1 MNKELI
7 DLLVIIPPARIKN
20 TVYPPYGAMYIASA
34 LRQKGYNP
42 KILNIDIERI
52 DNREVIERVR
62 QKDPKYIGFS
72 GIVAP
77 TYKYIKDLS
86 VELKKAFPNKV
97 QILGGGLSSAAYPV
111 LKNTSIDIVVQ
122 GEGDITISELLDC
135 LENKGELKN
144 SAGIYYKV
152 GDSCVY
158 TGARG
163 LIRNLDT
170 LPYPAFDL
178 IDLNRYMPDGVEFIH
193 LFSKKIKD
201 KRIYNPKRKKK
212 MITIPTSRGCF
223 SECSFCFRANKGIRV
238 HSMQYVF
245 DFIEYCIKE
254 FDVGFFTFGDEC
266 FAPNKKRNWDFIEE
280 YKKRDLNIIFRILGM
295 RVDTVDKEILQAYK
309 EIGCWMIEYG
319 FESGSQKMLNIIDKR
334 TTVEQN
340 RNVAIWTKEAGIYTS
355 PTLVLGMPGENND
368 TIRESINFL
377 KSLNLDFKQYQ
388 WTYALPIP
396 GSHLYEF
403 AKTTGIIENEDEY
416 LSSLTG
422 KFAEAGT
429 FNVNLTD
436 EPDEVVAGWGEKV
449 NKELD
454 NYYLKRKYKNQL
466 IAKFIQLLMK
476 IKLHYRKKDLF
487 ILVTQKMKIIFN
499 SIFNNKK
506 ETVIPKKPVQRNKK
520 KSINIEEILKDFDA
534 SSINRE
540 MSVKKINKKLQ
551 DREIGFYG

>member
-1 MNKELI
+1 MNKEHI
-7 DLLVIIPPARIKN
+7 DLLIIIPPARIKN

-52 DNREVIERVR
+52 ENREVLERVR

-86 VELKKAFPNKV
+86 IELKKAFPDKV

-111 LKNTSIDIVVQ
+111 LKNTAIDIVVQ

-144 SAGIYYKV
+144 IAGIYYKA

-178 IDLNRYMPDGVEFIH
+178 VDLNRYMPDGVEFIH
-193 LFSKKIKD
+193 LFTKKIKD
-201 KRIYNPKRKKK
+201 KRIYDPKGKNK

-223 SECSFCFRANKGIRV
+223 SECSFCFRAYKGLRV
-238 HSMQYVF
+238 YSMKYVF
-245 DFIEYCIKE
+245 DFIEYCIDK
-254 FDVGFFTFGDEC
+254 FDAGYFTFGDEC

-280 YKKRDLNIIFRILGM
+280 YKKRNLGFKFRILGM

-309 EIGCWMIEYG
+309 DIGCWMIEYG

-355 PTLVLGMPGENND
+355 PTLVLGMPGENSN
-368 TIRESINFL
+368 TVQESINFL

-422 KFAEAGT
+422 KFAEAGV
-429 FNVNLTD
+429 FHVNLTD

-449 NKELD
+449 NKEVD
-454 NYYLKRKYKNQL
+454 NYYLGRKYKNRS
-466 IAKFIQLLMK
+466 IAKLVQLLMK
-476 IKLHYRKKDLF
+476 IKLHYKKGGLF
-487 ILVTQKMKIIFN
+487 SITLKKIKRRLIINKNPIVQKE
-499 SIFNNKK
+499 SIRLKRDIK
-506 ETVIPKKPVQRNKK
+506 V
-520 KSINIEEILKDFDA
+520 EELLKGLDF
-534 SSINRE
+534 SSVNRE
-540 MSVKKINKKLQ
+540 MSVKKINRKLQ
-551 DREIGFYG
+551 NREESLQGNFKE

>member
-1 MNKELI
+1 MNKEQI
-7 DLLVIIPPARIKN
+7 DLLIIVPPARIKN

-42 KILNIDIERI
+42 RILNVDVERI
-52 DNREVIERVR
+52 DNQEVIERVR
-62 QKDPKYIGFS
+62 QTNPRYIGFS

-77 TYKYIKDLS
+77 SYKYIKELS
-86 VELKKAFPNKV
+86 IELKKSFPEKI
-97 QILGGGLSSAAYPV
+97 QILGGGLSSAADPI
-111 LKNTSIDIVVQ
+111 LKNTSVDIVVQ
-122 GEGDITISELLDC
+122 GEGDVTIVELLNC
-135 LENKGELKN
+135 LENKEDLKGVP
-144 SAGIYYKV
+144 GIYYNTN
-152 GDSCVY
+152 SSYAY
-158 TGARG
+158 TGMRN

-178 IDLNRYMPDGVEFIH
+178 IDINKYMPDGVEFIH
-193 LFSKKIKD
+193 LFTTKIKD
-201 KRIYNPKRKKK
+201 KRIYDPGRKSR

-238 HSMQYVF
+238 HSMKYVF

-280 YKKRDLNIIFRILGM
+280 YKKRNLNIIFRILGM
-295 RVDTVDKEILQAYK
+295 RVDTVDNDILQAYK

-334 TTVEQN
+334 VTAEQN
-340 RNVAIWTKEAGIYTS
+340 KQVAIWTKEAGIYTS

-368 TIRESINFL
+368 TVRESINFL

-403 AKTTGIIENEDEY
+403 AKKTGLIENEDEY

-422 KFAEAGT
+422 KFAEAGV
-429 FNVNLTD
+429 FHVNLTD

-454 NYYLKRKYKNQL
+454 DYYLKRKYKNQL
-466 IAKFIQLLMK
+466 IAKIVQLFMK
-476 IKLHYRKKDLF
+476 IKLHYRKKDL
-487 ILVTQKMKIIFN
+487 LVLIKQKTKMIFN
-499 SIFNNKK
+499 SIFNINKK
-506 ETVIPKKPVQRNKK
+506 TLIPKKPVQMNKK
-520 KSINIEEILKDFDA
+520 KGINIEEILKDFD
-534 SSINRE
+534 STSLNRE
-540 MSVKKINKKLQ
+540 MSVKKINQKLQ
-551 DREIGFYG
+551 DRRIGFYG